1 MNVSG
6 SGNLYQ
12 PQAPTAG
19 SGNIYQLQAPTAASS
34 AHQSVKA
41 GSPLM
46 YTFPQPNRAGG
57 GGALFGGVVVAGS
70 SVTAAA
76 VTAGTKKAKA
86 TLSLESENIIFDTLP
101 VGKCQVLKVGFCR

>member
-1 MNVSG
+1 
-6 SGNLYQ
+6 
-12 PQAPTAG
+12 
-19 SGNIYQLQAPTAASS
+19 
-34 AHQSVKA
+34 
-41 GSPLM
+41 M

-76 VTAGTKKAKA
+76 VTAAGTKKAKA

>member
-1 MNVSG
+1 
-6 SGNLYQ
+6 
-12 PQAPTAG
+12 
-19 SGNIYQLQAPTAASS
+19 
-34 AHQSVKA
+34 
-41 GSPLM
+41 M
-46 YTFPQPNRAGG
+46 YTFPQPNRAGC

-76 VTAGTKKAKA
+76 VTKKAKA